1 MTPFEK
7 EELRFL
13 EAIQS
18 FLAPFYTMTKQVCRQ
33 NSCISMYIAVGKILV
48 ASTRKSCMSAKQEAK
63 QFGDMLLSKLRHYFD
78 EWFEDET
85 LWMASFMD
93 PRFAFLDTVL
103 SMEAWGDGREAEE
116 NKSAFNNG

>member
-1 MTPFEK
+1 
-7 EELRFL
+7 
-13 EAIQS
+13 
-18 FLAPFYTMTKQVCRQ
+18 
-33 NSCISMYIAVGKILV
+33 
-48 ASTRKSCMSAKQEAK
+48 MSAKQEAK